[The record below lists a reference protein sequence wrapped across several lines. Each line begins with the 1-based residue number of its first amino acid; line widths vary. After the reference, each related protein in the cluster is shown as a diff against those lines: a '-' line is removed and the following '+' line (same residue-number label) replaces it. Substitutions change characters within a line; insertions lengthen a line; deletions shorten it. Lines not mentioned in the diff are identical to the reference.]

1 MVSGLFLECAA
12 VGILYGA
19 LAAGAYTAAV
29 IIVAWLWG
37 RVRTGR
43 KGAAS

>member
-12 VGILYGA
+12 LGILYGA
-19 LAAGAYTAAV
+19 LAAGAYTAAA
-29 IIVAWLWG
+29 IIVAWVWL
-37 RVRTGR
+37 RARTNR

>member
-1 MVSGLFLECAA
+1 MSGLFLECAA
-12 VGILYGA
+12 IGILYGV

-37 RVRTGR
+37 RTRTNR